1 MSILSHSTA
10 NPTSIRVSYP
20 IYLMEQV
27 LYGTWPKCL
36 QAGRMKTTYQHSSNT
51 TAPHVTSLPNT
62 LGQSSVNPMSI
73 HCKSVFE
80 GPLTWWNKYYRGTT
94 EVSQRMRIQTIHV
107 QRNAT
112 PAQIISAT
120 LPILDQYVNPR
131 PICQSNA
138 TQTASHIHIPRPY
151 IHQRQSLKMHCHKL
165 AVHWQALAQITSI
178 PCQSENSSASDR
190 GTSILCGPT
199 EVSPRRTISQAKT
212 RASQISKSYFQIDT
226 AYVNSASIQ
235 ANQTPIQVTIPH
247 LVKGTS
253 TIRSQLLSGRHHFQT
268 TVRCPHNVNP
278 RTIKCQSIIS
288 MMPTVRQSIANPVP
302 VNCQSI
308 SNAVPTRCQYGAN
321 VNSGPIQQS
330 IINMPILYQSNANP
344 GPICQSITNQPI

>member
-1 MSILSHSTA
+1 M
-10 NPTSIRVSYP
+10 
-20 IYLMEQV
+20 
-27 LYGTWPKCL
+27 
-36 QAGRMKTTYQHSSNT
+36 
-51 TAPHVTSLPNT
+51 
-62 LGQSSVNPMSI
+62 
-73 HCKSVFE
+73 
-80 GPLTWWNKYYRGTT
+80 
-94 EVSQRMRIQTIHV
+94 SQRRRIQTIHV

-212 RASQISKSYFQIDT
+212 RVSQISKSYFQIDT
-226 AYVNSASIQ
+226 GYVNSLSIQ
-235 ANQTPIQVTIPH
+235 ANQTPIQVTIPR

-253 TIRSQLLSGRHHFQT
+253 TTGDRLVSTTDDYTALSRISAHRQL
-268 TVRCPHNVNP
+268 
-278 RTIKCQSIIS
+278 
-288 MMPTVRQSIANPVP
+288 
-302 VNCQSI
+302 
-308 SNAVPTRCQYGAN
+308 
-321 VNSGPIQQS
+321 
-330 IINMPILYQSNANP
+330 
-344 GPICQSITNQPI
+344 